1 MNNKLSSRAEKQALL
16 AARRRYGLDNFPQ
29 PSHPA
34 RQAGRPARLSGR
46 PASPVDR
53 PLSLPKPSKRKR
65 SWLRRALTIMLL
77 AFVVSGGVFG
87 YRIIA
92 AGDNI
97 STADRSILG
106 QLKDLLFSQGSF
118 LAGESDDRVNVLLI
132 GIGGKGHKG
141 EDLADTI
148 MVISYQPSTGT
159 AALLSLP
166 RDLYVQAPGQ
176 EYYNKINAVHAFGE
190 SQKKGQGAELL
201 RQLVEEMTSLP
212 LHYYVR
218 VDFIAFK
225 NIIDALGGINI
236 TIDHSFYDYWHKISF
251 PAGTEKMNG
260 ERALAYVRARYSE
273 GSEGGDFKRA
283 ARQQQ
288 VLLALH
294 DKVFSVQTALDFTG
308 INTILNSL
316 SDNIRT
322 DMQLWEMKRFYELAR
337 LIDQTKI
344 HSAVLAT
351 GPQGVLTGSTEIL
364 GGAPASVLRPRTGDY
379 SEIRSIAQ
387 NILTTAPETPAPTSR
402 PADEAG
408 LPADEAGLPAGEV
421 GPSPSPALKPSLVIR
436 NGTNITGLARH
447 TADKLEED
455 YTIAAIGNAAQ
466 RGQTQTIIYILSPDH
481 APGAAALANTFGWKI
496 ENDLPENEPPVNADA
511 LVILGADAQ

>member
-29 PSHPA
+29 PGH
-34 RQAGRPARLSGR
+34 
-46 PASPVDR
+46 PASPISRLAR
-53 PLSLPKPSKRKR
+53 PAGGPLLLPKSPKRKR

-132 GIGGKGHKG
+132 GIGGQGHKG

-166 RDLYVQAPGQ
+166 RDLYVQVPGQ
-176 EYYNKINAVHAFGE
+176 EYYSKINAVHAFGE

-201 RQLVEEMTSLP
+201 RQLAEEMTSLP

-288 VLLALH
+288 VLLALR
-294 DKVFSVQTALDFTG
+294 DKVFSAQTALDFTG

-337 LIDQTKI
+337 LVNQAQT
-344 HSAVLAT
+344 HSTVLAT
-351 GPQGVLTGSTEIL
+351 GPQGVLTGSTEVL

-387 NILTTAPETPAPTSR
+387 NILTTAPETPAPTGR
-402 PADEAG
+402 PAG
-408 LPADEAGLPAGEV
+408 EAGLPAGEV

-436 NGTNITGLARH
+436 NGTDITGLARH

-466 RGQTQTIIYILSPDH
+466 RGQTQTIIYLLSPDH

-511 LVILGADAQ
+511 LIILGADAQ